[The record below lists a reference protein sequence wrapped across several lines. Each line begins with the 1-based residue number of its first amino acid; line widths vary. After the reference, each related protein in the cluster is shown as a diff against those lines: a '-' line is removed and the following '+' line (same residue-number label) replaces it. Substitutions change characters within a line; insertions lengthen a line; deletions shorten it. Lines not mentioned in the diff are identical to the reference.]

1 MPSIIRKL
9 IYLPVL
15 MSLNAF
21 AFDTPAQVPIGVAVG
36 PNTTV
41 EVNFAN
47 MVNPEDCSYNGAY
60 VVNHSLDRE
69 TKSMMLSTLLTAKAS
84 NQRVRV
90 RLSGCTDRPQ
100 IINVF
105 LESTW
110 IGGF

>member
-1 MPSIIRKL
+1 MFLSVLTSI
-9 IYLPVL
+9 
-15 MSLNAF
+15 NAF

-47 MVNPEDCSYNGAY
+47 MVNPEGCPYNGAY
-60 VVNHSLDRE
+60 VVNPSLDRE

-100 IINVF
+100 IIIVF